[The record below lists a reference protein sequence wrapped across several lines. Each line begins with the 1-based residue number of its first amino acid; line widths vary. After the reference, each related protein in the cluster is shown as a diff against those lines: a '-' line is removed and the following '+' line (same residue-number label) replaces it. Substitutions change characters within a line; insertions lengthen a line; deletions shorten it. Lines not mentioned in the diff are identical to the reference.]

1 MHASAARAFFF
12 LLSLFPNSLSSLFLN
27 SQPPPPLNRFRM
39 TTTTPSKKSKATS
52 PSSSPKR
59 NTPSRSTRS
68 RSLTPTRPSSAS
80 KKEKKKGEEEDDD
93 GEESEEEEEEEDI
106 QPTMEKKEKKRRRSH
121 ASSSP
126 SPSPSLPP
134 VASNKRRMTMKKINE
149 EEEEDVSLTNA
160 YAETNLVKTRFVK
173 EFKARSER
181 AMEAEEEAASLRVKL
196 AESELRRVS
205 AEAKVLAMTKS
216 SDGDGQ
222 TPSAATTTAKG
233 EGKTKRRSAS
243 PMVVSPTRRSTR
255 ATSADKELAENEEN
269 NNNNNALVAA
279 LVPTAND
286 ENYYS
291 PLMMK
296 REIEARERA
305 ETERDKLREQLVA
318 LKTRHA
324 ALEKK
329 VMDDEGDE
337 LEDEVK
343 EENKIIE
350 KLRKRLE
357 KAETVNAELE
367 MEVADLRS
375 KRNERKAVEAKLEEA
390 LEMNE
395 ELKNALEE
403 ERKSLLEKN
412 NASNN
417 NNNNNNNNKVLKE
430 LIEEKEHTIKI
441 LRQEMKSLEASAAR
455 GDMLHS
461 KMVSV
466 EAVEERLRSTEAKL
480 SRANENVRAKEIE
493 NESLQRAVKNAGK
506 WSSALL
512 EEGPEELKNRVG
524 ALQSETLSLSE
535 KLAEATKALK
545 VEQTKRELFESKA
558 KEEEEA
564 INALEKQ
571 LETAK
576 MDALNAKSIVEAK
589 DSEIASLQKMAENE
603 RKGEK
608 ILQMKSSPFT
618 NEIIR
623 GLEKEITKLK
633 NSNNNCSSNN
643 NRNNNNTSSS
653 DEIIANL
660 QKKEQRLLVAFK
672 STVLKFREAVKLLF
686 GFNIELVGEKASKTQ
701 FLITSVANES
711 ATLLFNYDEAKHS
724 VSLEKNDPSWERHS
738 ESLKKN
744 FTLYVEKEEEDEK
757 NSPGTTTSFG
767 VPAFLSNWN
776 MDMYN
781 NTNNNNN

>member
-1 MHASAARAFFF
+1 M
-12 LLSLFPNSLSSLFLN
+12 
-27 SQPPPPLNRFRM
+27 
-39 TTTTPSKKSKATS
+39 TTTPSKKSKATS

-80 KKEKKKGEEEDDD
+80 KKKKGEEEDDD
-93 GEESEEEEEEEDI
+93 NDDGEEAEEEEEEDI
-106 QPTMEKKEKKRRRSH
+106 QPTMEKEKKKRRRSR

-149 EEEEDVSLTNA
+149 EEEEDVALTNA

-205 AEAKVLAMTKS
+205 AEAKVLAMTKT

-222 TPSAATTTAKG
+222 TPAAAATTTAKG

-243 PMVVSPTRRSTR
+243 RMVVSPTRRSTR

-269 NNNNNALVAA
+269 NNISNALVGA
-279 LVPTAND
+279 LVPNAND

-367 MEVADLRS
+367 MEVADLRG

-390 LEMNE
+390 LEVNE
-395 ELKNALEE
+395 ELKNAIEK

-412 NASNN
+412 NASN

-480 SRANENVRAKEIE
+480 SRAIENMRAKEIE
-493 NESLQRAVKNAGK
+493 NENLQRAVKNAGK

-535 KLAEATKALK
+535 KLAEVTKALK

-571 LETAK
+571 LQTAK

-603 RKGEK
+603 KKGEK

-633 NSNNNCSSNN
+633 NSNNNSSN
-643 NRNNNNTSSS
+643 NRNNNNSSSS

-672 STVLKFREAVKLLF
+672 STVLKLREAVKLLF

-781 NTNNNNN
+781 NTNNNN

>member
-1 MHASAARAFFF
+1 MHASARAFFSF
-12 LLSLFPNSLSSLFLN
+12 FLFPELSSLFLN
-27 SQPPPPLNRFRM
+27 SQPPPPPPHRFRM
-39 TTTTPSKKSKATS
+39 TTTPSKKSKATS
-52 PSSSPKR
+52 PKR
-59 NTPSRSTRS
+59 NAPSRSTRS

-80 KKEKKKGEEEDDD
+80 KKKKGEEEDDD
-93 GEESEEEEEEEDI
+93 NDDGEESEEEEEEDI
-106 QPTMEKKEKKRRRSH
+106 QPTMEKREKKRRRSR

-149 EEEEDVSLTNA
+149 EEEEEDVSLTNA
-160 YAETNLVKTRFVK
+160 YAETNLVKSRFVK

-205 AEAKVLAMTKS
+205 AEAKVLAMTKTG
-216 SDGDGQ
+216 DGDGQ
-222 TPSAATTTAKG
+222 TPAAAATTTAKG

-269 NNNNNALVAA
+269 NKNSNAVVVGA
-279 LVPTAND
+279 LVPTVND

-350 KLRKRLE
+350 KLHKRLE

-367 MEVADLRS
+367 MEVADLRG

-390 LEMNE
+390 LEVNE
-395 ELKNALEE
+395 ELKNSLEK

-417 NNNNNNNNKVLKE
+417 NNNDNNNNNNKVLKE

-480 SRANENVRAKEIE
+480 SRAIENVRAKEIE
-493 NESLQRAVKNAGK
+493 NENLQRAVKNAGK

-535 KLAEATKALK
+535 KLAEATKALR

-558 KEEEEA
+558 KAEEEA

-633 NSNNNCSSNN
+633 NSNNNSSN
-643 NRNNNNTSSS
+643 NRNNNNSSSS

-711 ATLLFNYDEAKHS
+711 ATLLFNYDEVKHS

-744 FTLYVEKEEEDEK
+744 FTLYVEKEEDEK

-781 NTNNNNN
+781 NTNTNN